1 MAIVIIKT
9 QNDADFFRS
18 FVLQTTDGMPIDLT
32 GTTMEMML
40 RRHAKDEAAVLRLA
54 TDTGEIV
61 FTDPRNGGFS
71 VRIVQTRLVRL
82 GIGDFDQSNILTRAD
97 GSKYRVW
104 SGTLTNY
111 PGPTR

>member
-18 FVLQTTDGMPIDLT
+18 FLLQTPDGTPIDLS

-61 FTDPRNGGFS
+61 YVDPLNGQFS
-71 VRIVQTRLVRL
+71 VRIGQTRLVRL
-82 GIGDFDQSNILTRAD
+82 GIGDFDQSCILSLGD